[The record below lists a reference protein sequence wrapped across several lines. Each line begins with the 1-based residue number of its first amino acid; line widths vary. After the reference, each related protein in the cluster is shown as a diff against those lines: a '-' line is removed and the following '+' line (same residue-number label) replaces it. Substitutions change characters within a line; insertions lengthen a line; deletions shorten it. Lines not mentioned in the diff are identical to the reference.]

1 MKTVLS
7 VDVAKNKSM
16 IMLMNSDG
24 EILIDTKEIKH
35 NLEEFEKVK
44 AEIKEINPQNL
55 TIFMESTGTYHLPV
69 ERYFKENGFNTL
81 VINSLTTKNN
91 YDTIRKTKTDK
102 KDCYRLAK
110 LFFVNEVE
118 YHELSKKDLYA
129 NLKAMTRQYF
139 YLLQQN
145 VSCKNR
151 YKRLINICF
160 PELEKIFKST
170 RIYDDTALNFIK
182 EFPHAEIVKEKRI
195 DALYNNLYKTNGR
208 NLNFYK
214 KLATTI
220 KTASANS
227 YPGVDKKH
235 EDVQN
240 LSYMAK
246 IVQNNVSCKNRYKRL
261 INICFPEL
269 EKIFKSTRIYEDTA
283 LNFIKE
289 FPHAEIVK
297 EKRIDALYNNL
308 YKTNGRNLN
317 FYKKLATTIKTA
329 SINSYPGVDKEHE
342 DVKNLSYMA
351 KIVQNNNNIINELRE
366 KMIETAK
373 QSPYFKIINSFY
385 GIGEILTA
393 EILGELGDITRFD
406 SPKEIIAFCGL
417 DPTIKQSGKS
427 INVKGAISKRGNKYA
442 RYILFNCSQM
452 VVKLGASNYPEHP
465 VYIYYQNKKAE
476 GKHYYESLTA
486 CSTKILRMLYSM
498 CKNNK
503 QFLEN

>member
-24 EILIDTKEIKH
+24 EIFIDTKEINH
-35 NLEEFEKVK
+35 NLEDFEKVK
-44 AEIKEINPQNL
+44 EEIKEINPQNL
-55 TIFMESTGTYHLPV
+55 TVFMESTGTYHLPV

-118 YHELSKKDLYA
+118 YHDLSKKDLYA

-139 YLLQQN
+139 YLLQNN

-220 KTASANS
+220 K
-227 YPGVDKKH
+227 
-235 EDVQN
+235 
-240 LSYMAK
+240 
-246 IVQNNVSCKNRYKRL
+246 
-261 INICFPEL
+261 
-269 EKIFKSTRIYEDTA
+269 
-283 LNFIKE
+283 
-289 FPHAEIVK
+289 
-297 EKRIDALYNNL
+297 
-308 YKTNGRNLN
+308 
-317 FYKKLATTIKTA
+317 
-329 SINSYPGVDKEHE
+329 
-342 DVKNLSYMA
+342 
-351 KIVQNNNNIINELRE
+351 
-366 KMIETAK
+366 
-373 QSPYFKIINSFY
+373 
-385 GIGEILTA
+385 
-393 EILGELGDITRFD
+393 
-406 SPKEIIAFCGL
+406 
-417 DPTIKQSGKS
+417 QSGKS

-442 RYILFNCSQM
+442 RYILFNCSQI

>member
-35 NLEEFEKVK
+35 NLEDFEKAK
-44 AEIKEINPQNL
+44 EEIKEISPENL
-55 TIFMESTGTYHLPV
+55 TVFMESTGTYHLPV

-118 YHELSKKDLYA
+118 YHDLSKKDLYA

-139 YLLQQN
+139 YLLQNN

-182 EFPHAEIVKEKRI
+182 EFPYAEIVKEKRI

-214 KLATTI
+214 KLAT
-220 KTASANS
+220 
-227 YPGVDKKH
+227 
-235 EDVQN
+235 
-240 LSYMAK
+240 
-246 IVQNNVSCKNRYKRL
+246 
-261 INICFPEL
+261 
-269 EKIFKSTRIYEDTA
+269 
-283 LNFIKE
+283 
-289 FPHAEIVK
+289 
-297 EKRIDALYNNL
+297 
-308 YKTNGRNLN
+308 
-317 FYKKLATTIKTA
+317 
-329 SINSYPGVDKEHE
+329 
-342 DVKNLSYMA
+342 
-351 KIVQNNNNIINELRE
+351 
-366 KMIETAK
+366 
-373 QSPYFKIINSFY
+373 
-385 GIGEILTA
+385 
-393 EILGELGDITRFD
+393 
-406 SPKEIIAFCGL
+406 
-417 DPTIKQSGKS
+417 TIKQSGKS

-452 VVKLGASNYPEHP
+452 VVKLGASNYSEHP

>member
-24 EILIDTKEIKH
+24 EILIDSKEIKH

-44 AEIKEINPQNL
+44 EEIKEINPENL
-55 TIFMESTGTYHLPV
+55 TVFMESTGIYHLPV

-118 YHELSKKDLYA
+118 YHDLSKKDLYA

-139 YLLQQN
+139 YLTQVN

-160 PELEKIFKST
+160 PELEEIFKSS
-170 RIYDDTALNFIK
+170 RIYEETALNFIK
-182 EFPHAEIVKEKRI
+182 AYPHAYIVREKRI
-195 DALYNNLYKTNGR
+195 DALYNNLYKTNSR
-208 NLNFYK
+208 HDYYYK
-214 KLATTI
+214 KLAHQI
-220 KTASANS
+220 KDIAS
-227 YPGVDKKH
+227 
-235 EDVQN
+235 
-240 LSYMAK
+240 
-246 IVQNNVSCKNRYKRL
+246 
-261 INICFPEL
+261 
-269 EKIFKSTRIYEDTA
+269 
-283 LNFIKE
+283 
-289 FPHAEIVK
+289 
-297 EKRIDALYNNL
+297 
-308 YKTNGRNLN
+308 
-317 FYKKLATTIKTA
+317 
-329 SINSYPGVDKEHE
+329 NSYPGVDKEHS
-342 DVKNLSYMA
+342 DVKNLSDMA
-351 KIVQNNNNIINELRE
+351 GILQENIKTINELKD

-373 QSPYFKIINSFY
+373 QSPYFEIINSFY
-385 GIGEILTA
+385 GIGEVLTA
-393 EILGELGDITRFD
+393 ELLGELGDITRFD
-406 SPKEIIAFCGL
+406 THKQLIAFCGL
-417 DPTIKQSGKS
+417 DPTIIQSGKS
-427 INVKGAISKRGNKYA
+427 INVHGAISKRGNKYA
-442 RYILFNCSQM
+442 RWILFNISQM
-452 VVKLGASNYPEHP
+452 VVKLGHQCPEHP
-465 VYIYYQNKKAE
+465 VYNYYLMKKAE

-503 QFLEN
+503 QFLEK

>member
-55 TIFMESTGTYHLPV
+55 TVFMESTGTYHLPV

-139 YLLQQN
+139 YLTQVN

-160 PELEKIFKST
+160 PELEEIFKSS
-170 RIYDDTALNFIK
+170 RIYEETALNFIK
-182 EFPHAEIVKEKRI
+182 AFPHAYIVKEKRI
-195 DALYNNLYKTNGR
+195 DALYNNLYKTNSR
-208 NLNFYK
+208 HDYYYK
-214 KLATTI
+214 RLAHQI
-220 KTASANS
+220 KDIASNS
-227 YPGVDKKH
+227 YPG
-235 EDVQN
+235 
-240 LSYMAK
+240 
-246 IVQNNVSCKNRYKRL
+246 I
-261 INICFPEL
+261 
-269 EKIFKSTRIYEDTA
+269 
-283 LNFIKE
+283 
-289 FPHAEIVK
+289 
-297 EKRIDALYNNL
+297 
-308 YKTNGRNLN
+308 
-317 FYKKLATTIKTA
+317 
-329 SINSYPGVDKEHE
+329 DKEHS
-342 DVKNLSYMA
+342 DVKNLSDMA
-351 KIVQNNNNIINELRE
+351 GILQENIKTINELKE

-373 QSPYFKIINSFY
+373 QSPYFEIINSFY
-385 GIGEILTA
+385 GIGEVLTA
-393 EILGELGDITRFD
+393 ELLGELGDITRFD
-406 SPKEIIAFCGL
+406 THKQLIAFCGL
-417 DPTIKQSGKS
+417 DPTIIQSGKS
-427 INVKGAISKRGNKYA
+427 INVHGAISKRGNKYA
-442 RYILFNCSQM
+442 RWILFNISQM
-452 VVKLGASNYPEHP
+452 VVKLGHQCPEHP
-465 VYIYYQNKKAE
+465 VYNYYLMKKAE
-476 GKHYYESLTA
+476 GKHYYENLTA

-503 QFLEN
+503 QFLEK

>member
-35 NLEEFEKVK
+35 NLENFEKVK
-44 AEIKEINPQNL
+44 EEIKEINPENL
-55 TIFMESTGTYHLPV
+55 TVFMESTGTYHLPV

-118 YHELSKKDLYA
+118 YHDLSKKDLYA

-139 YLLQQN
+139 YLTQIN
-145 VSCKNR
+145 VSYKNR

-160 PELEKIFKST
+160 PELEEIFKSS
-170 RIYDDTALNFIK
+170 RIYEETALNFIK
-182 EFPHAEIVKEKRI
+182 AFPHAYIVKEKRV
-195 DALYNNLYKTNGR
+195 DALYNNLYKTNSR
-208 NLNFYK
+208 HDYYYK
-214 KLATTI
+214 RLAHEI
-220 KTASANS
+220 KDIASNS
-227 YPGVDKKH
+227 YPGIDKDH
-235 EDVQN
+235 
-240 LSYMAK
+240 S
-246 IVQNNVSCKNRYKRL
+246 
-261 INICFPEL
+261 
-269 EKIFKSTRIYEDTA
+269 
-283 LNFIKE
+283 
-289 FPHAEIVK
+289 
-297 EKRIDALYNNL
+297 
-308 YKTNGRNLN
+308 
-317 FYKKLATTIKTA
+317 
-329 SINSYPGVDKEHE
+329 
-342 DVKNLSYMA
+342 DVKNLSDIA
-351 KIVQNNNNIINELRE
+351 GILQENIKNVNEIKE

-385 GIGEILTA
+385 GIGEVLTA
-393 EILGELGDITRFD
+393 ELLGELGDITRFD
-406 SPKEIIAFCGL
+406 NHKQLIAFCGL
-417 DPTIKQSGKS
+417 DPTIIQSGKS
-427 INVKGAISKRGNKYA
+427 INVHGSISKRGDKYV
-442 RYILFNCSQM
+442 RWILFNISQM
-452 VVKLGASNYPEHP
+452 VVKLGHQCPSHP

-476 GKHYYESLTA
+476 GKHYYKSLTA

-503 QFLEN
+503 QFLEK

>member
-24 EILIDTKEIKH
+24 EIFIDTKEINH
-35 NLEEFEKVK
+35 NLEDFEKVK
-44 AEIKEINPQNL
+44 EEIKEINPQNL
-55 TIFMESTGTYHLPV
+55 TVFMESTGTYHLPV

-118 YHELSKKDLYA
+118 YHDLSKKDLYA

-139 YLLQQN
+139 YLLQNN

-182 EFPHAEIVKEKRI
+182 EFPYAEIVKEKRI

-214 KLATTI
+214 KLAT
-220 KTASANS
+220 
-227 YPGVDKKH
+227 
-235 EDVQN
+235 
-240 LSYMAK
+240 
-246 IVQNNVSCKNRYKRL
+246 
-261 INICFPEL
+261 
-269 EKIFKSTRIYEDTA
+269 
-283 LNFIKE
+283 
-289 FPHAEIVK
+289 
-297 EKRIDALYNNL
+297 
-308 YKTNGRNLN
+308 
-317 FYKKLATTIKTA
+317 
-329 SINSYPGVDKEHE
+329 
-342 DVKNLSYMA
+342 
-351 KIVQNNNNIINELRE
+351 
-366 KMIETAK
+366 
-373 QSPYFKIINSFY
+373 
-385 GIGEILTA
+385 
-393 EILGELGDITRFD
+393 
-406 SPKEIIAFCGL
+406 
-417 DPTIKQSGKS
+417 TIKQSGKS

>member
-16 IMLMNSDG
+16 IMLMNSEG
-24 EILIDTKEIKH
+24 EIFIDTKEINH
-35 NLEEFEKVK
+35 NLEDFEKVK
-44 AEIKEINPQNL
+44 EEIKEINPQNL
-55 TIFMESTGTYHLPV
+55 TVFMESTGTYHLPV

-118 YHELSKKDLYA
+118 YHDLSKKDLYA

-139 YLLQQN
+139 YLLQNN

-182 EFPHAEIVKEKRI
+182 EFPYAEIVKEKRI

-214 KLATTI
+214 KLAT
-220 KTASANS
+220 
-227 YPGVDKKH
+227 
-235 EDVQN
+235 
-240 LSYMAK
+240 
-246 IVQNNVSCKNRYKRL
+246 
-261 INICFPEL
+261 
-269 EKIFKSTRIYEDTA
+269 
-283 LNFIKE
+283 
-289 FPHAEIVK
+289 
-297 EKRIDALYNNL
+297 
-308 YKTNGRNLN
+308 
-317 FYKKLATTIKTA
+317 
-329 SINSYPGVDKEHE
+329 
-342 DVKNLSYMA
+342 
-351 KIVQNNNNIINELRE
+351 
-366 KMIETAK
+366 
-373 QSPYFKIINSFY
+373 
-385 GIGEILTA
+385 
-393 EILGELGDITRFD
+393 
-406 SPKEIIAFCGL
+406 
-417 DPTIKQSGKS
+417 TIKQSGKS

-452 VVKLGASNYPEHP
+452 VVKLGASNYSEHP